1 MMRFTAFSR
10 LTLVLLFAALTGCS
24 AQKLSFADDNP
35 THVLF
40 SQTGERLS
48 WAEVTELARNH
59 DIILFG
65 ELHNNAI
72 AHWLQHELIRALQA
86 DTTRSLV
93 IGMEMFE
100 ADQQI
105 IMDEYLTGLIT
116 DRNFEEQARL
126 WPNYATDIRP
136 VVQFARQEQI
146 PVIATNIPR
155 RYASMVF
162 REGLEAFDRLDP
174 EALRWI
180 APLPITVDLEL
191 PGYANITQ
199 MAHGH
204 GGDNLA
210 LSQASKDATMA
221 HFILANF
228 DAASSRHIHL
238 HGTYHSDNFEG
249 IYWYLRYYGF
259 EGSIMTI
266 STSDEPNPAAF
277 NEELLNRAT
286 VILQVHDRMT
296 KTY

>member
-1 MMRFTAFSR
+1 MQTTFFCRTF
-10 LTLVLLFAALTGCS
+10 LVLMLAALTGCS
-24 AQKLSFADDNP
+24 AQKLSLADENP
-35 THVLF
+35 SHVF
-40 SQTGERLS
+40 FTADGERIN
-48 WAEVTELARNH
+48 WQDVAETARSH

-72 AHWLQHELIRALQA
+72 AHWLQHELTRSLHA
-86 DTTRSLV
+86 DTTRSLI

-105 IMDEYLTGLIT
+105 IMDEYLSGLIT

-126 WPNYATDIRP
+126 WNNYATDYRP
-136 VVQFARQEQI
+136 IVQFAREQGI

-162 REGLEAFDRLDP
+162 RDGLTALDQLDP
-174 EALRWI
+174 EARQWI
-180 APLPITVDLEL
+180 APVPITVDLEL

-221 HFILANF
+221 HFILHSF
-228 DAASSRHIHL
+228 REGETQHL
-238 HGTYHSDNFEG
+238 HLNGAYHSDNFEG

-266 STSDEPNPAAF
+266 TTTDQAEPAVF
-277 NEELLNRAT
+277 NEEYLGRAT
-286 VILQVHDRMT
+286 VVLQVHERMT